1 MKPSVKMIFLF
12 VVFAVGMS
20 SGPFSHAQ
28 EAEKKSTEESPPGPK
43 AGQKVIPEDYTASLN
58 TSLYSKYVWRGYELS
73 KDSLV
78 IFPSATIGYKGFSFN
93 VWVDFDTDYNNPRD
107 GSRSHTNLQETDLT
121 LTYSNRIKPWKLDWT
136 VGWIYYHTDGTFA
149 DSPTRNQELF
159 GTLSWD
165 VLLRPTLSVYTE
177 IETGAAWY
185 VNFSLSHNFKV
196 YRDWLLGVGGWVSYR
211 YSEQED
217 YSAMHDGNLWAGLT
231 IPLTPF
237 WSVTPKVQWSF
248 PLSSQAAENISAA
261 SFNGTHNTFVYGGL
275 IFERKF

>member
-12 VVFAVGMS
+12 VVFALGMIL
-20 SGPFSHAQ
+20 GPFSYAQ

-78 IFPSATIGYKGFSFN
+78 IFPSATIGYKGFAFN

-136 VGWIYYHTDGTFA
+136 VGWIYYHTDGFHANT
-149 DSPTRNQELF
+149 PTRNQELF
-159 GTLSWD
+159 GTLSLD
-165 VLLRPTLSVYTE
+165 VLLRPTLSVYSE
-177 IETGAAWY
+177 IQTGSAWY

-231 IPLTPF
+231 IPLNRF
-237 WSVTPKVQWSF
+237 VSVTPKIQYSF
-248 PLSSQAAENISAA
+248 PLGSNAADRIEANSY
-261 SFNGTHNTFVYGGL
+261 SGKDSNFVYGGI
-275 IFERKF
+275 IFDVKF

>member
-1 MKPSVKMIFLF
+1 MKPSVKMICLLI
-12 VVFAVGMS
+12 VFAVGMS
-20 SGPFSHAQ
+20 LGPFSYAQ
-28 EAEKKSTEESPPGPK
+28 EAEKKSTEEIPPGPK
-43 AGQKVIPEDYTASLN
+43 AGQKVIPEDYSASLN
-58 TSLYSKYVWRGYELS
+58 TSFYSKYVWRGYELS

-78 IFPSATIGYKGFSFN
+78 IFPSATIGYKGFAFN
-93 VWVDFDTDYNNPRD
+93 VWVDFDTDYNNPRSD
-107 GSRSHTNLQETDLT
+107 SKSQTNLQETDLI

-136 VGWIYYHTDGTFA
+136 VGWIYYHTDGFFA

-159 GTLSWD
+159 GTLSLD

-196 YRDWLLGVGGWVSYR
+196 YRDWLLGVGGSVAYR
-211 YSEQED
+211 YNEQED
-217 YSAMHDGNLWAGLT
+217 YSAMHDGNVWVGLM
-231 IPLTPF
+231 IPLDPN

-248 PLSSQAAENISAA
+248 PLSSSAADNIAAA
-261 SFNGTHNTFVYGGL
+261 SFNGSHNTFVYGGL